1 MNLHFRKELPM
12 TNLQPVDLLNGPVR
26 AAGIVELEHT
36 PGGIV
41 LHRMPTWARSR
52 HNDIALSLLETMPS
66 GGRLEMTTDATH
78 IELDVQLTLLQLGST
93 PVQQAAFDLCV
104 EGQLADSQR
113 TSAGTV
119 IVIEP
124 LTGGISFVPGEPTTI
139 TFDGLASGNKVV
151 EIWLPQAAT
160 VTILAMRT
168 DGTVSGPPQSG
179 RRWVHYGSS
188 ISHCLEA
195 TQPTGA
201 WPVVAARLAGV
212 DLQSFAFAGQCQLDP
227 FAGRMIAAQPADLIS
242 LKLGINVVNADS
254 MRERTF
260 VPAVH
265 GLLDT
270 IRESHPNVPLLLI
283 TPIVCPVAED
293 HPGPTLLGADGR
305 YRIVER
311 SSELSKGALA
321 LRRIRELEAE
331 IVSARQGAGDT
342 NLYLMQ
348 GTDLFGSDDIN
359 DLPDGLHPNPA
370 GYQRMGE
377 RFHQLAFREGP
388 FA

>member
-1 MNLHFRKELPM
+1 M

-41 LHRMPTWARSR
+41 SHRMPRWARSR

-66 GGRLEMTTDATH
+66 GGRLEMTTDATS

-93 PVQQAAFDLCV
+93 PVQHAAFDLTV
-104 EGQLADSQR
+104 NGQLVGSQR
-113 TSAGTV
+113 TRAGTV

-124 LTGGISFVPGEPTTI
+124 ATGAISFVPGEPTTI
-139 TFDGLASGNKVV
+139 TFDGLASGNKMV

-160 VTILAMRT
+160 VTIIAMRT
-168 DGTVSGPPQSG
+168 NGTVTTPPQSG

>member
-1 MNLHFRKELPM
+1 M

-26 AAGIVELEHT
+26 VAGIVEMEQM

-66 GGRLEMTTDATH
+66 GGRLEMTTDATR

-93 PVQQAAFDLCV
+93 PVQQAAFDLTV
-104 EGQLADSQR
+104 HGQIRDSQR
-113 TSAGTV
+113 TRAGTV

-124 LTGGISFVPGEPTTI
+124 ATGAISFVPGEPTTI

-160 VTILAMRT
+160 VTVIAMRT
-168 DGTVSGPPQSG
+168 NGVVTAPPASG

-195 TQPTGA
+195 TQPTGI

-212 DLQSFAFAGQCQLDP
+212 DLQSFAFAGQCHLDP
-227 FAGRMIAAQPADLIS
+227 FAGRMIAAYPADLIS

-283 TPIVCPVAED
+283 TPIICPVAED
-293 HPGPTLLGADGR
+293 HPGPTLLGADGH
-305 YRIVER
+305 YHTVER
-311 SSELSKGALA
+311 SSELSKGALT
-321 LRRIRELEAE
+321 LRRIRDLEAE
-331 IVSARQGAGDT
+331 IVTARQGAGDT
-342 NLYLMQ
+342 NLYLMH
-348 GTDLFGSDDIN
+348 GTDLFGNDDTN

-370 GYQRMGE
+370 GYERMGE
-377 RFHQLAFREGP
+377 RFHQLAFQRGP